1 LMIKI
6 DPERETQ
13 SAIGDKRFHQALALY
28 ASILREVFEQDV
40 EIIEAATTFLVM
52 INDEKVSN
60 VEALLPEIRRELEQN
75 LAVDLH
81 ARYHIFGPEEILKLL

>member
-1 LMIKI
+1 
-6 DPERETQ
+6 
-13 SAIGDKRFHQALALY
+13 
-28 ASILREVFEQDV
+28 
-40 EIIEAATTFLVM
+40 M